1 MLAMAQAQQDR
12 RLVAKAAPA
21 ALLGC
26 VLLFGAII
34 FAVRQVRVEAPASHD
49 ARALLKLDSAL
60 GATLEPLD
68 AASARIVGGGSEEDD
83 MVVTSVASGGRASA
97 ARIEVGDVVEAIGG
111 TDASDVDGALSALG
125 PDPTPV
131 VINRHG
137 SRAIVE
143 LPGQSD
149 AGRRG

>member
-1 MLAMAQAQQDR
+1 MARAEHDK
-12 RLVAKAAPA
+12 RLVEKAAPA
-21 ALLGC
+21 VLLGC

-68 AASARIVGGGSEEDD
+68 ATSARIVGGGSEEDD

-97 ARIEVGDVVEAIGG
+97 AGIGVGDVVEAIGG
-111 TDASDVDGALSALG
+111 TDASDVDNAVSVLG
-125 PDPTPV
+125 PNPTPV

-137 SRAIVE
+137 NRAIVE
-143 LPGQSD
+143 LPGRPD
-149 AGRRG
+149 AKHG

>member
-1 MLAMAQAQQDR
+1 MAKAKHER
-12 RLVAKAAPA
+12 RSVAKVAPSV
-21 ALLGC
+21 LLGC

-68 AASARIVGGGSEEDD
+68 AASARVVGGGSEEDD

-97 ARIEVGDVVEAIGG
+97 AGIGVGDVVEAIGG
-111 TDASDVDGALSALG
+111 TDASDVDNALSVLG
-125 PDPTPV
+125 PKPTPV

-137 SRAIVE
+137 NRAIVE
-143 LPGQSD
+143 LPGQPD
-149 AGRRG
+149 AKRG